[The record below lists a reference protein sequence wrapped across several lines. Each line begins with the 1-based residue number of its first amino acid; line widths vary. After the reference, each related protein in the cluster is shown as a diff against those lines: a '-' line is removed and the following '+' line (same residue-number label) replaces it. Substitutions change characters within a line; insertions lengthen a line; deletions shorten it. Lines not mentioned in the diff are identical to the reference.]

1 MEQTCSELLLGS
13 NVGAVAA
20 LSLSAVLGLGR
31 EGSVALSADHFFAL
45 VLSGESSE
53 RGLNGDGSSATT
65 SESEDQVEGGLLLNV
80 VVRESS
86 AVFELFSSE
95 DQSLLIGRDTF
106 LVLDLGLDVFNG
118 VGGLDIQSNR
128 LTCKGLNENLHI
140 YLLFNNK

>member
-53 RGLNGDGSSATT
+53 RGLNGDGTSATT

-86 AVFELFSSE
+86 AILELFSSE
-95 DQSLLIGRDTF
+95 DESLLIGRDTF
-106 LVLDLGLDVFNG
+106 LVLDLGLDVFNSIRWLY
-118 VGGLDIQSNR
+118 VESNGLSSECFYED
-128 LTCKGLNENLHI
+128 LH
-140 YLLFNNK
+140 F